1 LFKHL
6 VEDVRD
12 TDIPISK
19 NSIENI
25 KTNKGVNFGGYAVK
39 SEVSLLNEYYI
50 WKKVE
55 LNGVTY
61 YIKGNIFFNNS
72 FLSPEDLAEL
82 ISPLLYKEDHDQEK
96 NIKNFLKELNGEF
109 AIVAETES
117 KIFCAVDKIRSI
129 PLFYTITEDT
139 FIVSDSACYLKDKIN
154 HHLNEENAAEF
165 MLVGYVTG
173 SDTLFNGIKQIRNGE
188 ILSYQK
194 ETDSLKTSYYFRFLH
209 GNYYELPEDK
219 LFEMLDSVLVNVFS
233 RLIESTI
240 KQGKRLVVPLSGGLD
255 SRIIVTMLK
264 RLRVNDVICISYGR
278 EGNRQSMI
286 SKQVAKALGYEWF
299 FVKYTTQKCHE
310 CCNSKE
316 GNYFQEWA
324 GNLSSLPHIHDF
336 LALRELKNQRK
347 IPDNSV
353 LVPGHTGD
361 VLSGSH
367 IPKSYLDNSRRY
379 DLETFLI
386 DSLRMHYNLWK
397 LPYNYELEPVFK
409 EKLNNLVFGLEI
421 NDNETCANAIEFF
434 DFNERQP
441 KFIINSVRAYEFFG
455 YEWRMPFWDTELIN
469 FYLKI
474 PLKHRV
480 NQDLYKKYARDR
492 LFSGDFSILKKIDCT
507 TDILNLKP
515 LEKRSKYEK
524 LQYYRTFI
532 HSYYDEKIDNPI
544 WGSYFENPFI
554 SRFLIKF
561 SRYESRNIEKYP
573 MLKTIID
580 YRNETKYPMSV
591 NGMSTLSYLSGI
603 KERT

>member
-1 LFKHL
+1 
-6 VEDVRD
+6 V
-12 TDIPISK
+12 K
-19 NSIENI
+19 N
-25 KTNKGVNFGGYAVK
+25 
-39 SEVSLLNEYYI
+39 EVSLLNKHYT
-50 WKKVE
+50 WKKIE
-55 LNGVTY
+55 FNGVTY
-61 YIKGNIFFNNS
+61 HLKGNVFFNNRLLNPQE
-72 FLSPEDLAEL
+72 FVEL
-82 ISPLLYKEDHDQEK
+82 ISSLICKENHGQKKEIE
-96 NIKNFLKELNGEF
+96 NLLKELNGEF

-117 KIFCAVDKIRSI
+117 TIFCAVDKLRSI
-129 PLFYTITEDT
+129 PLFYTIAEDT
-139 FIVSDSACYLKDKIN
+139 FIVSDSACYLKSKIN
-154 HHLNEENAAEF
+154 QQLNEENAAEF

-173 SDTLFNGIKQIRNGE
+173 RDTLFDSIKQMRNGE

-194 ETDSLKTSYYFRFLH
+194 EKDSLKTSYYFRFLH
-209 GNYYELPEDK
+209 GNYYGLPEKK
-219 LFEMLDSVLVNVFS
+219 LLEMLDSVFINVFS

-264 RLRVNDVICISYGR
+264 RLGVNDVICISYGR

-299 FVKYTTQKCHE
+299 FVKYTAQKCHE
-310 CCNSKE
+310 CRNSKE

-336 LALRELKNQRK
+336 VALKELKNQRK

-353 LVPGHTGD
+353 FVPGHTGD

-367 IPKSYLDNSRRY
+367 IPKSYLDTSIRY
-379 DLETFLI
+379 DLETFLA

-397 LPYNYELEPVFK
+397 LPYNYELEPIFK
-409 EKLNNLVFGLEI
+409 EKLKNLIFGLEI

-441 KFIINSVRAYEFFG
+441 KFIINSVRTYEFFG
-455 YEWRMPFWDTELIN
+455 YEWRIPFWDTELIN

-474 PLKHRV
+474 PIKHRV
-480 NQDLYKKYARDR
+480 NQDLYKKYARDW

-544 WGSYFENPFI
+544 WGMHFENPLI
-554 SRFLIKF
+554 SRLLTKF
-561 SRYESRNIEKYP
+561 SRYKNKNIEKYP
-573 MLKTIID
+573 MLKTIIE

-591 NGMSTLSYLSGI
+591 NGISTLSYLSGI
-603 KERT
+603 KERA

>member
-1 LFKHL
+1 M
-6 VEDVRD
+6 
-12 TDIPISK
+12 
-19 NSIENI
+19 
-25 KTNKGVNFGGYAVK
+25 K
-39 SEVSLLNEYYI
+39 SEVSLLNKYYP

-55 LNGVTY
+55 LNGVTCHL
-61 YIKGNIFFNNS
+61 KGNVFFNNKL
-72 FLSPEDLAEL
+72 LSPEELAEL
-82 ISPLLYKEDHDQEK
+82 VSQLIYKEDHDQKKEIE
-96 NIKNFLKELNGEF
+96 NLLKELNGEF
-109 AIVAETES
+109 AIIAEIENT
-117 KIFCAVDKIRSI
+117 IFCAVDKLRSI

-139 FIVSDSACYLKDKIN
+139 FIVSDSACYLKSKIN
-154 HHLNEENAAEF
+154 PHLNEENAAEF

-173 SDTLFNGIKQIRNGE
+173 NDTLFDGIKQIRNGE
-188 ILSYQK
+188 VLSYQK
-194 ETDSLKTSYYFRFLH
+194 EKDSLKTSYYFRFLH
-209 GNYYELPEDK
+209 GNYYELPEKK
-219 LFEMLDSVLVNVFS
+219 LLEMLDSVFINVFL

-264 RLRVNDVICISYGR
+264 RLGVNDVICISYGR

-299 FVKYTTQKCHE
+299 FVKYTAQKCHE
-310 CCNSKE
+310 CYNSKE
-316 GNYFQEWA
+316 GNYFQKWA
-324 GNLSSLPHIHDF
+324 GNLSSLPHLQDF
-336 LALRELKNQRK
+336 LALKELKNQGK

-353 LVPGHTGD
+353 FAPGHTGD

-367 IPKSYLDNSRRY
+367 IPKSYIENSRKY
-379 DLETFLI
+379 DLETFLT
-386 DSLRMHYNLWK
+386 DSLKIHYNLWK
-397 LPYNYELEPVFK
+397 LPYNYELEPIFK
-409 EKLNNLVFGLEI
+409 EKLNNSVSGLKI

-441 KFIINSVRAYEFFG
+441 KFIINSVRTYEFFG
-455 YEWRMPFWDTELIN
+455 YEWRIPFWDTELIN
-469 FYLKI
+469 FYL
-474 PLKHRV
+474 RV
-480 NQDLYKKYARDR
+480 PVKYRINQDLYKKYARDW

-544 WGSYFENPFI
+544 WGRYFENPFI
-554 SRFLIKF
+554 SRLLAKF
-561 SRYESRNIEKYP
+561 SRYENKNIEKYP

-591 NGMSTLSYLSGI
+591 NGISTLSYLSGI
-603 KERT
+603 KERI